1 MPEATDNPETEVVT
15 VNDQT
20 MEDATGR
27 PGSPIEGP
35 RQLNVME
42 DVDSTSIVPVV
53 EQLIKS
59 HIHKAAGACRWLE
72 KDVVIWTDFSYQKF
86 KKSFGVQ
93 EDLVPWQKPEG
104 GIKGSY
110 SLRTTPSEESSGWG
124 GSLHLNYWGLAP
136 ALQSIRFE
144 DDAILRQYG
153 LNLGEMVN
161 PFTKENKEP
170 WPETGARLSYV
181 VMKYQEIS
189 EEPKKS
195 TLARFT
201 SL

>member
-1 MPEATDNPETEVVT
+1 MMPEAMDNLDDPP
-15 VNDQT
+15 
-20 MEDATGR
+20 ML
-27 PGSPIEGP
+27 P

-53 EQLIKS
+53 EQLVKS

-110 SLRTTPSEESSGWG
+110 SLRTTPSAESSGWG
-124 GSLHLNYWGLAP
+124 GSLNLNYWGLAP
-136 ALQSIRFE
+136 ALQSIIFE

-153 LNLGEMVN
+153 LTLGEMVN
-161 PFTKENKEP
+161 PFTQENKEP
-170 WPETGARLSYV
+170 WPETGSKLSYV

-195 TLARFT
+195 TLAIFT